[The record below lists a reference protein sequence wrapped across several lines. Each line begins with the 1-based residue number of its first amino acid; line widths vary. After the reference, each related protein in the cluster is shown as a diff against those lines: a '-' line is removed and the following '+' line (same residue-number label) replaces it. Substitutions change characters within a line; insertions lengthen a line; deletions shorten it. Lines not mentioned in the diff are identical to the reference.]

1 MRHSVGEPER
11 NEVHCAFLLP
21 MWQAIR
27 SEPNVCVWIEEV
39 QFGHRKAK
47 SIKARADS
55 ENAKKFHLVL
65 QAGAV
70 FICPAAD

>member
-1 MRHSVGEPER
+1 
-11 NEVHCAFLLP
+11 

-27 SEPNVCVWIEEV
+27 SEPNVCVRIEEV
-39 QFGHRKAK
+39 QFGQRKAK

-55 ENAKKFHLVL
+55 ENAKNLQLAL

-70 FICPAAD
+70 SNPPFFPTAD